1 MSIFPNSNL
10 LILETTAHES
20 YHGYQNDVAYD
31 KIEESF
37 SAERE
42 LCKASLDAYC
52 CPPEEKGVY
61 ANNND
66 PNLYYLQYLERSAN
80 AYANERVNQANNL
93 MASDPDLG
101 PDPGIKAYNE
111 AFARSYENA
120 LEEVRDKYLLDNNPI
135 RAIDEAQYKE
145 ANGLSDNRTT
155 QELLEDQATFR
166 AQQMEEHLNS
176 HFVEAKH
183 HSLNGQ
189 SEQSATAPNQ
199 ETSVSAE
206 SQVERQEEQTQEM
219 SY

>member
-1 MSIFPNSNL
+1 M
-10 LILETTAHES
+10 
-20 YHGYQNDVAYD
+20 
-31 KIEESF
+31 
-37 SAERE
+37 
-42 LCKASLDAYC
+42 
-52 CPPEEKGVY
+52 
-61 ANNND
+61 
-66 PNLYYLQYLERSAN
+66 

-183 HSLNGQ
+183 HSLNGSRNSLRLLRIRRLQ
-189 SEQSATAPNQ
+189 CLPSPRLNGKKNRHRRCPIDLIIDI
-199 ETSVSAE
+199 ETRLVYAHSNYEYFGWSFC
-206 SQVERQEEQTQEM
+206 RQFP
-219 SY
+219 SCN